1 MAYIGKTPTVGN
13 FQVCDAIS
21 VVNNQAAYTM
31 QVGSVNVSPESSQH
45 MIVSL
50 NGVIQKPTDAF
61 TVSGSTITFASNL
74 VTGDV
79 INFIQI
85 LGSVLDLGV
94 PSDDTVTA
102 SKLSSN
108 AVTTAKILNANV
120 TTAKIADANV
130 TLAKLSATGTK
141 NSTTFLRG
149 DNTFA
154 TAGLTGVSTD
164 SGNVTI
170 TDGNLTFGG
179 AGQGIHL
186 GVTSATAANLLDD
199 YEEGTWTLAVTGQG
213 GDTGQVSRYT
223 KIGNRVFIDAFYE
236 CDTNV
241 SATDSS
247 QPMQGLPFSAGTSS
261 RAIINLKL
269 IKTSAV
275 AGYGGAPTLGSSSA
289 ISLETYN
296 SNFIIRP
303 ISTTETNTSLY
314 YRQDI
319 FQQGT
324 LIRLSGVYETTA

>member
-1 MAYIGKTPTVGN
+1 MAGIIEVKDQGKLRIYDADNSHYIDIVVPSSVTANRTITIP
-13 FQVCDAIS
+13 DAS
-21 VVNNQAAYTM
+21 
-31 QVGSVNVSPESSQH
+31 
-45 MIVSL
+45 
-50 NGVIQKPTDAF
+50 F
-61 TVSGSTITFASNL
+61 TVPQA
-74 VTGDV
+74 
-79 INFIQI
+79 
-85 LGSVLDLGV
+85 
-94 PSDDTVTA
+94 DT
-102 SKLSSN
+102 
-108 AVTTAKILNANV
+108 
-120 TTAKIADANV
+120 
-130 TLAKLSATGTK
+130 
-141 NSTTFLRG
+141 
-149 DNTFA
+149 NTV
-154 TAGLTGVSTD
+154 GLTGVSTD

-179 AGQGIHL
+179 AGHGVHL

-247 QPMQGLPFSAGTSS
+247 QPMQGLPFSAGTST